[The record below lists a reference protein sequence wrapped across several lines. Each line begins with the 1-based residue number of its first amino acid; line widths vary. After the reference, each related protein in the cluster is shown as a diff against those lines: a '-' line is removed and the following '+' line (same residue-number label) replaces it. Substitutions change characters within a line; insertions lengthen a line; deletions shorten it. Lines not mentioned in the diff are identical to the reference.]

1 MARAKYMVDLA
12 EEERVRL
19 RTLLRRGK
27 ASVRM
32 VARARVLLRA
42 EEGYT
47 DAAIAAVLDVG
58 TATVGRIRKRFVE
71 RGLEQALREQPRPGQ
86 RRKLSGKQ
94 EAHVIAVA
102 CTTPPEGHGR
112 WTLRLLAGKVVE
124 LGFAPSISPETV
136 RQVLKKNELKPW
148 QREEWCIPTVSAEF
162 VAAMEDVLD
171 LYGEPY
177 DPRRPTVCFD
187 ETSTQLITERRIPI
201 PAHRGRRERFDYEYR
216 RNGTRNLF
224 MLCEPLRGWRHV
236 AVTEQRRME
245 DFAYQM
251 RWLVDEAYTKAERI
265 RVVLDNLNTHRPAS
279 LYQTFAPVEAR
290 RILKRLE
297 FHYTPKHGSWLNMAE
312 IELSVLS
319 RQCLGR
325 RIPDE
330 ATLRREV
337 EALERQRN
345 DAHAT
350 IAWRFTAAA
359 ARTTL
364 RHLYPTPQNHLD

>member
-86 RRKLSGKQ
+86 RHKLSGKQ

-136 RQVLKKNELKPW
+136 RQVLKK
-148 QREEWCIPTVSAEF
+148 
-162 VAAMEDVLD
+162 
-171 LYGEPY
+171 
-177 DPRRPTVCFD
+177 
-187 ETSTQLITERRIPI
+187 TS
-201 PAHRGRRERFDYEYR
+201 
-216 RNGTRNLF
+216 
-224 MLCEPLRGWRHV
+224 
-236 AVTEQRRME
+236 
-245 DFAYQM
+245 
-251 RWLVDEAYTKAERI
+251 
-265 RVVLDNLNTHRPAS
+265 
-279 LYQTFAPVEAR
+279 
-290 RILKRLE
+290 
-297 FHYTPKHGSWLNMAE
+297 
-312 IELSVLS
+312 
-319 RQCLGR
+319 
-325 RIPDE
+325 
-330 ATLRREV
+330 
-337 EALERQRN
+337 
-345 DAHAT
+345 
-350 IAWRFTAAA
+350 
-359 ARTTL
+359 
-364 RHLYPTPQNHLD
+364 

>member
-1 MARAKYMVDLA
+1 M
-12 EEERVRL
+12 
-19 RTLLRRGK
+19 
-27 ASVRM
+27 
-32 VARARVLLRA
+32 
-42 EEGYT
+42 
-47 DAAIAAVLDVG
+47 
-58 TATVGRIRKRFVE
+58 
-71 RGLEQALREQPRPGQ
+71 
-86 RRKLSGKQ
+86 
-94 EAHVIAVA
+94 
-102 CTTPPEGHGR
+102 
-112 WTLRLLAGKVVE
+112 
-124 LGFAPSISPETV
+124 
-136 RQVLKKNELKPW
+136 
-148 QREEWCIPTVSAEF
+148 
-162 VAAMEDVLD
+162 
-171 LYGEPY
+171 
-177 DPRRPTVCFD
+177 
-187 ETSTQLITERRIPI
+187 
-201 PAHRGRRERFDYEYR
+201 
-216 RNGTRNLF
+216 RNLF
-224 MLCEPLRGWRHV
+224 VLCEPLRGWRHV

-297 FHYTPKHGSWLNMAE
+297 FPLHPKAWQLAEHGRDRAE
-312 IELSVLS
+312 RAEW
-319 RQCLGR
+319 QCLGR

-364 RHLYPTPQNHLD
+364 RHLYPIPQNHLD